1 MKITAHPKYSALG
14 LIEVLIVLGIIGTAV
29 IGISQLAV
37 TSFLDIRDDELG
49 EYAAGVMIQG
59 LELSKSA
66 SGIPIDQHPTPNN
79 PLGSYSV
86 ISDGSGYSLQFEQL
100 TTDLIT
106 TCPENSAYLVSINTV
121 TNPNLTTA
129 TPLVCAQIV
138 VKANSTL
145 DQTGFEIVS
154 NSVYVV
160 RNTTYQ
166 QTAKSYR
173 YLSIASPNPAGT
185 QIN

>member
-1 MKITAHPKYSALG
+1 MKLTAHSKHTALG

-29 IGISQLAV
+29 IGISQLAI
-37 TSFLDIRDDELG
+37 TSYLDIRDDELG
-49 EYAAGVMIQG
+49 EYATGIMIQG
-59 LELSKSA
+59 LEVSKSA
-66 SGIPIDQHPTPNN
+66 SGIPIDQHPTPTN
-79 PLGSYSV
+79 PIGSYSV
-86 ISDGSGYSLQFEQL
+86 VSDGSGYGLQFEQL
-100 TTDLIT
+100 GTDLIT
-106 TCPENSAYLVSINTV
+106 SCDLNSEYLVSINTV
-121 TNPNLTTA
+121 TNPSLTTA

-138 VKANSTL
+138 VKPNSTL

-154 NSVYVV
+154 NSVYVA

-173 YLSIASPNPAGT
+173 YLSISSPDPTGT